1 MSKANLNF
9 DETNRE
15 LLSFLDHSPSA
26 FHATANMCEMLKEA
40 GCTRL
45 YEGEKWKLEAGRGY
59 YVARN
64 DSALIAFFIP
74 KKDFTGFQIMAS
86 HSDSPVFK
94 IKANA
99 EIEVEN
105 QYVKLNVEKY
115 GGMICSTWLDR
126 PLSVAGRVIVRTADG
141 IATRLEVIMDLE
153 RVTACSLL
161 SAPMTFTSNK
171 AVQPSPSPAIFFAR
185 VSLT

>member
-15 LLSFLDHSPSA
+15 LLAFLDHSPSA

-59 YVARN
+59 YVTRN

-126 PLSVAGRVIVRTADG
+126 PLSVAGR
-141 IATRLEVIMDLE
+141 
-153 RVTACSLL
+153 
-161 SAPMTFTSNK
+161 
-171 AVQPSPSPAIFFAR
+171 AVSYTH
-185 VSLT
+185 LTLQTIEKE